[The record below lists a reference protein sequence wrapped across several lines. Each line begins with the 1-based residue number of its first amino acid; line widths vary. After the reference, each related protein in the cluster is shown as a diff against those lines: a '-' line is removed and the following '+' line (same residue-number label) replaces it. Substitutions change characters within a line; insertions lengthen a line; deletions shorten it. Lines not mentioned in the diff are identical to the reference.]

1 MDVSSQKAQDP
12 AVASGT
18 ACACQPTEEEMLRSL
33 DAVIDGFEKTDG
45 ALIPILQTAQNI
57 FSYLPKNVLKHI
69 SLRLKIPYSEVS
81 GVVSFYSFFSTV
93 PRGKHVVR
101 VCLGTACY
109 VRGGAQVLEALRK
122 RLAINVSQTTED
134 RMFTLE
140 VARCF
145 GACGL
150 APTMSIDDVV
160 FKRVRPGKIAEI
172 IDGFYSK
179 GENVKEGVRHA

>member
-1 MDVSSQKAQDP
+1 
-12 AVASGT
+12 
-18 ACACQPTEEEMLRSL
+18 
-33 DAVIDGFEKTDG
+33 
-45 ALIPILQTAQNI
+45 
-57 FSYLPKNVLKHI
+57 
-69 SLRLKIPYSEVS
+69 
-81 GVVSFYSFFSTV
+81 V

-109 VRGGAQVLEALRK
+109 VRGGGQVLDALRK
-122 RLAINVSQTTED
+122 RLAINVSQTTDD

-150 APTMSIDDVV
+150 APTMSVDDVV
-160 FKRVRPGKIAEI
+160 FKRVRPGKVAEI

-179 GENVKEGVRHA
+179 GENVKEGARHA